1 MLMTQKRLNS
11 HFRHRENVFNQHS
24 HLVSL
29 AVSRYTKRISRTD
42 LNDLSQAGFLA
53 LWELIIE
60 SDVVQSAGSERD
72 ALKRLALRRIEKTI
86 KKQRKKQLNMHH
98 ETNVFLKMRGEVVD
112 YPSEFN
118 IEVTE
123 RKMFVFRALQALSS
137 DQRVKLEKAFG
148 LYGDPTTIREIASEA
163 GCTYEAVRISLGK
176 MLQHLSNDPNIQS
189 LVS

>member
-1 MLMTQKRLNS
+1 MTQKRLNS
-11 HFRHRENVFNQHS
+11 PFRHRENVFNQHS

-29 AVSRYTKRISRTD
+29 AVSRYTKRISRAD
-42 LNDLSQAGFLA
+42 LNDLSQEGFLA

-60 SDVVQSAGSERD
+60 SNVVQSAGSEPD
-72 ALKRLALRRIEKTI
+72 ALKRLVLRPIEKKI
-86 KKQRKKQLNMHH
+86 KKQRQKQLNMHH
-98 ETNVFLKMRGEVVD
+98 ETNEFLKMRGVVVD

-123 RKMFVFRALQALSS
+123 RKMFVFRALQALNSA
-137 DQRVKLEKAFG
+137 QRVKLERAFG

-163 GCTYEAVRISLGK
+163 GCTYEAVRISLEK
-176 MLQHLSNDPNIQS
+176 ILQHLAKDSNIQS